1 MGKGQGGGDNNLKP
15 ETEILEV
22 GVKKVL
28 FICTHNSSRSQM
40 AEGLVNH
47 DLAGK
52 VQAFSA
58 GTDPTFVHPLA
69 VAAMGELGIDISG
82 HRSKSLDEFVN
93 EKFDFVI
100 TLCDHAA
107 ESCPVF
113 FGGTRRMH
121 MGFPDPSGVTGTEE
135 EKLSFFRRLRDQ
147 IRKEMVG
154 FLSSQEG

>member
-1 MGKGQGGGDNNLKP
+1 MKR
-15 ETEILEV
+15 
-22 GVKKVL
+22 VL
-28 FICTHNSSRSQM
+28 FICTHNSARSQM

-52 VQAFSA
+52 VEAFSA
-58 GTDPTFVHPLA
+58 GTEPSSVNPLVIA
-69 VAAMGELGIDISG
+69 VMKEAGIDISR
-82 HRSKSLDEFVN
+82 HRSKPIDEFAD

-121 MGFPDPSGVTGTEE
+121 MGFPDPAAVTGTEE
-135 EKLSFFRRLRDQ
+135 EKLSFFRKLRDQ
-147 IRKEMVG
+147 IREEVVD
-154 FLSSQEG
+154 FLSKQGT

>member
-1 MGKGQGGGDNNLKP
+1 
-15 ETEILEV
+15 
-22 GVKKVL
+22 
-28 FICTHNSSRSQM
+28 M

-52 VQAFSA
+52 ARAFSA

-107 ESCPVF
+107 ESCPIF

-121 MGFPDPSGVTGTEE
+121 MGFPDPSAVTGTEE
-135 EKLSFFRRLRDQ
+135 EKLSFFRKLRDQ
-147 IRKEMVG
+147 IRKEIVG
-154 FLSSQEG
+154 FLSLPEG

>member
-1 MGKGQGGGDNNLKP
+1 
-15 ETEILEV
+15 
-22 GVKKVL
+22 
-28 FICTHNSSRSQM
+28 M

-47 DLAGK
+47 DLAGR
-52 VQAFSA
+52 VQALSA

-69 VAAMGELGIDISG
+69 IAAMKEVGIDISR
-82 HRSKSLDEFVN
+82 HRSKSIDEFAD

-121 MGFPDPSGVTGTEE
+121 MGFPDPSGVKGTEE
-135 EKLSFFRRLRDQ
+135 EKVSFFRKLRDQ
-147 IRKEMVG
+147 IREEVVD
-154 FLSSQEG
+154 FLSKQGT

>member
-1 MGKGQGGGDNNLKP
+1 MKR
-15 ETEILEV
+15 
-22 GVKKVL
+22 VL
-28 FICTHNSSRSQM
+28 FICTHNSARSQM

-58 GTDPTFVHPLA
+58 GTEPSSVNPL
-69 VAAMGELGIDISG
+69 VIAAMKEAGIDISR
-82 HRSKSLDEFVN
+82 HRSKSIDEFAD
-93 EKFDFVI
+93 ERFDFVI

-121 MGFPDPSGVTGTEE
+121 MGFPDPATVKGTEE
-135 EKLSFFRRLRDQ
+135 EKISFFRKLRDQ
-147 IRKEMVG
+147 IREKIIG
-154 FLSSQEG
+154 FLSAQEG